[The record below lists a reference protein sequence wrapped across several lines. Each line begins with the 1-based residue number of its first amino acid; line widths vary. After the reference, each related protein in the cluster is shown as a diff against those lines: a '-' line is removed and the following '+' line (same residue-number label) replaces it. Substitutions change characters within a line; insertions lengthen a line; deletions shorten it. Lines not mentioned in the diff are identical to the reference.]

1 MSLTP
6 ILGFIKRRGE
16 RVWFRNISRY
26 TDYTTGEPKE
36 AYYNNQSCFVR
47 ITERMI
53 TDDGQSILLP
63 SGRAIAFGFPNDF
76 FNASI
81 TVQVNDLIV
90 RQPDNYSAGT
100 STIWRI
106 DDVRRENLI
115 NQSNY
120 YVRLDLSLTAAKE

>member
-16 RVWFRNISRY
+16 RVWFRNVSRY
-26 TDYTTGEPKE
+26 TDYATGDPKE
-36 AYYNNQSCFVR
+36 AYLDNQSVYVR
-47 ITERMI
+47 ITERII

-63 SGRAIAFGFPNDF
+63 TGKAIAFGQPIDF

-81 TVQVNDLIV
+81 TVQTNDLII
-90 RQPDNYSAGT
+90 RLPDNYSA
-100 STIWRI
+100 SQATIWRI
-106 DDVRRENLI
+106 SSIERQPLL

-120 YVRLDLSLTAAKE
+120 YIRLDLELTAARE